1 MQNNNYMV
9 LKVPALN
16 ENDSFIRSAIAAFCC
31 NLNPTIE
38 EINDVKTAVSEGFT
52 NAVVHGYGKNSYD
65 KEVIIE
71 VYIYDKSVKIII
83 SDFGKGIE
91 DINQA
96 RQPFY
101 TTKPDEERSGMGFTV
116 MEYFMDSLEVI
127 SGKEEG
133 TKLILIKKFG
143 EKNK

>member
-1 MQNNNYMV
+1 MQNNNYMI

-16 ENDSFIRSAIAAFCC
+16 DNDSFIRSSIAAFCC
-31 NLNPTIE
+31 NLNPTVE
-38 EINDVKTAVSEGFT
+38 EINDIKTAVSEGFT
-52 NAVVHGYGKNSYD
+52 NAVVHGYGQNSLD

-71 VYIYDKSVKIII
+71 VYIISNNIKIII

-91 DINQA
+91 DVNQA
-96 RQPFY
+96 RQPFF

-127 SGKEEG
+127 SEKDEG
-133 TKLILIKKFG
+133 TKLILNKKIG
-143 EKNK
+143 SKK